1 MNMCVYVYTYTYIC
15 LFIYI
20 YESGCEYMYMC
31 VYICMCAYIHIY
43 LRTYICFFFRICI
56 TVCGYKCVHMCFS
69 CESLGLCTGNYGE
82 ESGHHWSRHQWPG
95 LHQKL
100 PRRGTGTHLLWEG
113 WRHWMLCRSLFPN
126 QGLKLAGQWKR
137 QVLATGARNSLD
149 TFTFRLFHLEV
160 SANTGCLWSLFF
172 QIISLFCLLS

>member
-20 YESGCEYMYMC
+20 YGSGCEYMYMC

-56 TVCGYKCVHMCFS
+56 TVCGYKCVRMCFS

-113 WRHWMLCRSLFPN
+113 WRHWGPVEILGEWDITAADWGVRGEVCENTLPEH
-126 QGLKLAGQWKR
+126 
-137 QVLATGARNSLD
+137 
-149 TFTFRLFHLEV
+149 RLSCQLHLLYK
-160 SANTGCLWSLFF
+160 A
-172 QIISLFCLLS
+172 